1 MPKVFNSP
9 PLPFVG
15 QKRNWVKTFRNLL
28 TENIPDAGDGWTV
41 VDVFG
46 GSGILSDVAKRTL
59 PKARVIYNDFDNYH
73 ERLEHIPETNAL
85 REKLLAIVDGCEF
98 RRKLP
103 PEIRA
108 RVIEAIDS
116 FEGYKDFST
125 IATWFV
131 FTGNTCREWE
141 KVRRLSGLYDRVPST
156 PYPSAEGYLDGV
168 ETVTKDFE
176 ELMAE
181 HAGNHR
187 ALFVLD
193 PPYLCT
199 AQDAYKKAEYFDLIC
214 FLRLTQAIRPPF
226 LVFSSDKSEFPR
238 YVDYSLRTKTL
249 NCAAFTGAS
258 LLYRRNSMG
267 GGRPQVHRLPFLSIR
282 LIMPMLHVCAYPGCH
297 TPVPLGV
304 RYCRRHE
311 EKGEKRDARLKAARD
326 KRRTERAGS
335 STERGYGYSWQ
346 KRRTA
351 FLRGHPLCEEC
362 RKRGRITP
370 ATDVD
375 HIRPH
380 KGDPELF
387 WDWDNL
393 QALCHECHSK
403 KTAREDGGFGNGIRR
418 GSGRP

>member
-1 MPKVFNSP
+1 MASLFAPVRNVNPMIARSPGIFLPMPKVFNSP

-28 TENIPDAGDGWTV
+28 AENIPDAGDGWTV

-98 RRKLP
+98 GRKLP

-108 RVIEAIDS
+108 RVIETIDS

-131 FTGNTCREWE
+131 FSGNTCREWE
-141 KVRRLSGLYDRVPST
+141 KVRRLSGLYDWVPST
-156 PYPSAEGYLDGV
+156 PYPSAEGYLGGV

-258 LLYRRNSMG
+258 LLYRRNSM
-267 GGRPQVHRLPFLSIR
+267 
-282 LIMPMLHVCAYPGCH
+282 A
-297 TPVPLGV
+297 GV
-304 RYCRRHE
+304 A
-311 EKGEKRDARLKAARD
+311 GLK
-326 KRRTERAGS
+326 
-335 STERGYGYSWQ
+335 Y
-346 KRRTA
+346 
-351 FLRGHPLCEEC
+351 
-362 RKRGRITP
+362 
-370 ATDVD
+370 TDY
-375 HIRPH
+375 
-380 KGDPELF
+380 LF
-387 WDWDNL
+387 YRF
-393 QALCHECHSK
+393 A
-403 KTAREDGGFGNGIRR
+403 
-418 GSGRP
+418 